1 MNSSCL
7 QRIVSLMAIAF
18 GALTMT
24 LSVHPAYAQTPTSV
38 AASAPGYLIV
48 LGRSTDRA
56 KIIAYSATLPPIYAQ
71 TGGRYIG
78 IGRPGGGVSCLY
90 GLCEGRSAVIAYW
103 RDEASINKF
112 WWGDAYRQAV
122 RLRDNAGV
130 FTVVGMKGFADVA
143 PFESSGAL
151 MIATMSGAAESGAAQ
166 AWVNAATEAGGK
178 LLAPITPAALI
189 PLEGDAL
196 YNRLALINFPSK
208 EKRDLFAASE
218 ATKALIKN
226 STAQQLISLIAID
239 SPPPLP
245 PPAPA
250 PK

>member
-1 MNSSCL
+1 MNSSYL
-7 QRIVSLMAIAF
+7 QRLVTFAAIAF
-18 GALTMT
+18 VAL
-24 LSVHPAYAQTPTSV
+24 VFIQPALAQTPPSAT
-38 AASAPGYLIV
+38 ATAPGYLIV
-48 LGRSTDRA
+48 LGRSTDRT

-103 RDEASINKF
+103 RDEASISKF

-130 FTVVGMKGFADVA
+130 FTVVGVKGLADVA
-143 PFESSGAL
+143 PFESPGAL
-151 MIATMSGAAESGAAQ
+151 MIATMSGATESGAAQ

-178 LLAPITPAALI
+178 LLAPMTPVALI

-196 YNRLALINFPSK
+196 YNRLALINFPNK

-226 STAQQLISLIAID
+226 STGQQLISLIAVD
-239 SPPPLP
+239 APPPLP
-245 PPAPA
+245 A